1 MEKLAIFDVD
11 YTITR
16 RETLMEFFKFCVKED
31 KRNLRFLPRITFCG
45 LMFILGIYDE
55 RKTKERANMQTYIF
69 HLSGLR
75 LSDTNRVVTDSFGKK
90 NEMSILWK
98 RKHKSN

>member
-45 LMFILGIYDE
+45 LMFVLGIYDE
-55 RKTKERANMQTYIF
+55 RKTKETYLKFI
-69 HLSGLR
+69 HGI
-75 LSDTNRVVTDSFGKK
+75 
-90 NEMSILWK
+90 E
-98 RKHKSN
+98 